1 MSKIPDIKEAA
12 MPFEEKFTWVSAVV
26 STGVAAVY
34 FAIVLGQVRSVPVAE
49 IAYQRPLL
57 VAIGALIVLTIVGTI
72 VTAIFTA
79 IGTAVTTA
87 ITGEGSVEE
96 SVDGIGRTDE
106 RDVDINRR
114 GELIGYYVS
123 SAGAVGVMALAMLR
137 YDQFWI
143 ANALYMS
150 FVVGAFV
157 ASVAKLVAY
166 RRGF

>member
-1 MSKIPDIKEAA
+1 MS
-12 MPFEEKFTWVSAVV
+12 FEEKFTWVSTVV

-34 FAIVLGQVRSVPVAE
+34 FTFAYGQVGEVPVDQ

-57 VAIGALIVLTIVGTI
+57 MAIGALILLTIVGAILTAI
-72 VTAIFTA
+72 VSAIGAAVTAE
-79 IGTAVTTA
+79 

-96 SVDGIGRTDE
+96 SVADIGRKDE
-106 RDVDINRR
+106 RDDDINRR

-123 SAGAVGVMALAMLR
+123 SAGVVGVMALAMLR

-143 ANALYMS
+143 ANALYLS
-150 FVVGAFV
+150 FAVGALV
-157 ASVAKLVAY
+157 ASVAKIVAY